1 MLLSGRPRTESER
14 KGNDVRYERDEREPG
29 RLLSVVVEVRKREA
43 RGDLSGSTRV
53 SYSSPPPRERGLWRG
68 DVERGKALCVETLR
82 GSRGEERGSSRHAG
96 EGEQQQ
102 RAAARTV
109 NNQDAHARH
118 HDLRNHHE
126 HRACSHGGAG
136 EERPRG
142 RIADG
147 GNGAQISILHASGP
161 EDWAGVEHDRIDAC
175 STYARVRDAV
185 SLKYEATSLREPE
198 NCWITCSLFWC
209 EERQLTAAD
218 ASPFKARHE
227 HDANGEG
234 LLDAGGEEAADA
246 AVQLLRLSVDNA

>member
-1 MLLSGRPRTESER
+1 M
-14 KGNDVRYERDEREPG
+14 
-29 RLLSVVVEVRKREA
+29 
-43 RGDLSGSTRV
+43 
-53 SYSSPPPRERGLWRG
+53 
-68 DVERGKALCVETLR
+68 ERGKALCVETLR

-118 HDLRNHHE
+118 HDLRNHYE

-136 EERPRG
+136 EEREVPRSG
-142 RIADG
+142 ALRTAEV
-147 GNGAQISILHASGP
+147 GAQVSILHASGP
-161 EDWAGVEHDRIDAC
+161 EDRAGVEDDRIDAC
-175 STYARVRDAV
+175 STYARVRDTV

-198 NCWITCSLFWC
+198 NCWITCSHVWC
-209 EERQLTAAD
+209 KERQLTTAD